1 MHRIKLPRFNCLGI
15 ALALSAFAV
24 LPPRIATGSMK
35 QCRRACEDAIR
46 ACMAGGQHQSACR
59 RQLLRRCKVEGR
71 QACATEASGND
82 LPGARGVAGVVTADT
97 YVHKSQP
104 NRNFVTSPILAVDTN
119 PVTYTFLKIRVSGV
133 DGGLKASCP

>member
-1 MHRIKLPRFNCLGI
+1 MHRMKLPKLNCLGI

-46 ACMAGGQHQSACR
+46 ACVAGGQRPSACR

-71 QACATEASGND
+71 QACATEASPAGPQGA
-82 LPGARGVAGVVTADT
+82 PGVTGVVTADA
-97 YVHKSQP
+97 YVQKS
-104 NRNFVTSPILAVDTN
+104 
-119 PVTYTFLKIRVSGV
+119 
-133 DGGLKASCP
+133 